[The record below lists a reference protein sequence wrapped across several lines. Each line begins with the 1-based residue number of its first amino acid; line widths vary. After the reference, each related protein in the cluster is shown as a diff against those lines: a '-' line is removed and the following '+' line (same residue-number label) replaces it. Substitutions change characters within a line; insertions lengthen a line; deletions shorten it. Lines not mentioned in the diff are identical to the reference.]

1 MVNACYKMLKRL
13 FDLQEEI
20 QSFYESKSKRIR
32 EFADKEWVC
41 DFAFLVDITSHLN
54 DLNTCLQGKDQ
65 LINNLYD
72 LISAFQMKLGLWEEQ
87 LRTKNFTHFLTL
99 SLQQDVTQEAA
110 YKYASLLSDLKIE
123 FETRF
128 QDFKKA

>member
-99 SLQQDVTQEAA
+99 SLQQDVTQEVA